1 MHTSTANLPTECFLE
16 RSAKLKS
23 PTFWSSR
30 LVEEEV
36 VECLL
41 NWMLREHKANAE
53 EYTKLQ
59 EEKPEKKKQGIN
71 RHEP

>member
-1 MHTSTANLPTECFLE
+1 
-16 RSAKLKS
+16 
-23 PTFWSSR
+23 
-30 LVEEEV
+30 
-36 VECLL
+36 
-41 NWMLREHKANAE
+41 MLREHKANAE